1 MDESVDKARAV
12 PASAEEL
19 GEGELPS
26 VGSAA
31 HFDGTCKRCA
41 FFPKGRCRN
50 GADCT
55 HCHFDH
61 APRARPRR
69 RGRKEHID
77 VDQPLTAE
85 MTEAEDDVAEMET
98 AVPSSSD
105 YEDEADMENMQS
117 FGLTSTRTNTC
128 PSEPSVEESS
138 DSEGAVSPVEVER
151 SSDAE
156 VAVSQLSPTASN
168 PEKIDQPSKRSSLTV
183 SPKSW
188 AAQQRIRRAALESK
202 DDVALDLGRKVRALL
217 NKLTEERFECLCGQ
231 ILALQISTS
240 AELAIISEE
249 IFEKA
254 TTQNGFRALYSELCL
269 RIDAHLSKETSEIG
283 GRAFRKA
290 LANECQASFER
301 HLQSTD
307 VAALANFLG
316 DERIEQEMKL
326 KMHRIGNVRFI
337 GELLVRRLLAPKLIA
352 PIVQELLRGDES
364 ALESLIALLTIL
376 APCFEQKPS
385 LYQAPLKDAF
395 ATLCRRRSDKE
406 LSLRMRCQLNDL
418 FDARDRKWAA
428 RCTAP

>member
-1 MDESVDKARAV
+1 MDESKDKARAV

-19 GEGELPS
+19 GEGDLPS

-69 RGRKEHID
+69 RGRKEQSD
-77 VDQPLTAE
+77 VDRPLNAE
-85 MTEAEDDVAEMET
+85 MMEPEEDEEHMDEESRQADDVAEVET

-105 YEDEADMENMQS
+105 YEDEADIENTQS

-128 PSEPSVEESS
+128 PSEPSVAASSS
-138 DSEGAVSPVEVER
+138 DSEVEISQVST
-151 SSDAE
+151 
-156 VAVSQLSPTASN
+156 TASN
-168 PEKIDQPSKRSSLTV
+168 PGKIDQPSKRTSLTV

-202 DDVALDLGRKVRALL
+202 DDVAVDLGRKVRALL

-231 ILALQISTS
+231 ILDLQFSTS

-254 TTQNGFRALYSELCL
+254 TTQNGFRVLYSELCL

-290 LANECQASFER
+290 LVNECQASFER

-307 VAALANFLG
+307 VASLANLQG

-352 PIVQELLRGDES
+352 PIVQELLNGDEL

-395 ATLCRRRSDKE
+395 ATLCRRQSDKK
-406 LSLRMRCQLNDL
+406 LSLRIRCQLNDL
-418 FDARDRKWAA
+418 FDARARSWAA
-428 RCTAP
+428 RCRAP